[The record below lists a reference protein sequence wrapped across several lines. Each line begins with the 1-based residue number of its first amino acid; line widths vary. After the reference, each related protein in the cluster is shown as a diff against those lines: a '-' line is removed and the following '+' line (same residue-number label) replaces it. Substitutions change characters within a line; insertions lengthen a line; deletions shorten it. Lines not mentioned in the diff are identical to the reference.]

1 MSQAGGG
8 EYPERRK
15 LGEEAE
21 AQEEGRSL
29 AAPQEGQ
36 SGVWVHPRGSRDLE
50 AGFEFGR
57 WWGQGSQG

>member
-1 MSQAGGG
+1 MENIQ
-8 EYPERRK
+8 RRK
-15 LGEEAE
+15 LGEEAG
-21 AQEEGRSL
+21 AQGEGRSL

-36 SGVWVHPRGSRDLE
+36 NGVWVYPRGSGDLE